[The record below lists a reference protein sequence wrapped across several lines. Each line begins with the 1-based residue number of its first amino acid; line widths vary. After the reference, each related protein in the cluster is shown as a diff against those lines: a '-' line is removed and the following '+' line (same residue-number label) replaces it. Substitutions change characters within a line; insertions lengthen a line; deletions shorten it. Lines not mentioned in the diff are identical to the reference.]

1 MGRCWLLWRAPLMR
15 SERWGSLMARVW
27 RVVKVAPIPLQTRVP
42 LAWPLSRLSHQ
53 EDQER

>member
-53 EDQER
+53 EEQER